1 LKSNFE
7 YNLCNWCLKRQYIKN
22 YHLKKTVEDCE
33 ICHGIENQIYKISY
47 KIIQA
52 TKDYQYD
59 TFLIGLTLDHSFYDN
74 EDKFRSRFK
83 IRGKENIKASLLREI
98 RKNFGKIS
106 NKKIDLNSPD
116 ITVNLQIGKKFETT
130 VSVNSSTVILSG
142 RYRKPKR
149 FRSISNNSDNEDCL
163 EINQR
168 HIENLLKKK
177 LMTLFHS
184 ESIIFWPLGKEEPE
198 SLVLGKGRP
207 FYVTIKNSKLISFK
221 HEFSIQSNGLIF
233 NIKEKLPILP
243 KATPFYIK
251 KVRTLVTCED
261 NLKSS
266 DLKLIN
272 DSGIRIIQSYSK
284 RYKSWKFIYQMQ
296 SELKSQKKFELIIVC
311 DNRFPIRRF
320 INGDENISPNL
331 YQILDKRCMCE
342 FFDILDIVSEDDL
355 LN

>member
-22 YHLKKTVEDCE
+22 YRLKKIVEDCE

-142 RYRKPKR
+142 RYRKRKR
-149 FRSISNNSDNEDCL
+149 FRSISNNSDNVDCL

-184 ESIIFWPLGKEEPE
+184 KSIIFWPLGKEEPQ
-198 SLVLGKGRP
+198 SLVVGNGRP

-221 HEFSIQSNGLIF
+221 HEFSIQSKGLIF

-272 DSGIRIIQSYSK
+272 DLGIRIIESYS
-284 RYKSWKFIYQMQ
+284 RGYKSWNFIYQMQ
-296 SELKSQKKFELIIVC
+296 SELKTQKKFELLIVC

-320 INGDENISPNL
+320 INGDENVSPNL

-342 FFDILDIVSEDDL
+342 FFDILDIASEDD
-355 LN
+355 